1 MGMSTRRVSLA
12 AAVFATVLSAALLLG
27 SVPAAAW
34 DRGQVETFAVLP
46 QGATGPEG
54 IAVASNGD
62 VYVATFGFTATAG
75 PVPGP
80 GKIHVFNDDGKLL
93 RTVSVTGT
101 TSRLLGL
108 DFHPSTHVLL
118 VIDFGSGNVR
128 SVDPVTGASSICI
141 TVPSAA
147 AAGLNALTFDSAG
160 NTYISDSFQGIIW
173 KKTGPGC
180 GPATAWVSHPL
191 LTTGGTPPFGANGL
205 QFNKN
210 ESALFVANTGDDRII
225 RIPVTGGTPGA
236 PTVFDNSI
244 NGADG
249 LILDRDDN
257 IWVAANQAD
266 EIVVVDP
273 TGKAISKL
281 GDFEGVS
288 KDGVP
293 RGLLFP
299 ASLVFSKDRQWLYV
313 TNLALDIR
321 LFGLPQS
328 VDSQWTAQVKRYTVS
343 KIKARILGFDNDD

>member
-1 MGMSTRRVSLA
+1 MGNPTQRLRLPAVALA
-12 AAVFATVLSAALLLG
+12 ALLPAVLLG

-34 DRGQVETFAVLP
+34 DRGEVETFAVLP
-46 QGATGPEG
+46 AGATGPEG
-54 IAVASNGD
+54 ITVAPNGD
-62 VYVATFGFTATAG
+62 VYVATFGFTATG
-75 PVPGP
+75 PVAGP
-80 GKIHVFNDDGKLL
+80 GKVYVFNDDGKLL
-93 RTVSVTGT
+93 RTLSVAGT
-101 TSRLLGL
+101 SAQLLGL
-108 DFHPSTHVLL
+108 AFHPSTNTLL
-118 VIDFGSGNVR
+118 VIDFGNGNVR
-128 SVDPVTGASSICI
+128 SVDPVSGASSVCI
-141 TVPSAA
+141 TVPSPA
-147 AAGLNALTFDSAG
+147 AAGLNALTFDAAG

-173 KKTGPGC
+173 KKTGSGC
-180 GPATAWVSHPL
+180 GVAAAWVTDPL

-210 ESALFVANTGDDRII
+210 ETALFVANTGDDRII
-225 RIPVTGGTPGA
+225 RIPVSAGTPGTPA
-236 PTVFDNSI
+236 VFDNSI

-249 LILDRDDN
+249 LIIDRDGN

-288 KDGVP
+288 KTGVP

-299 ASLVFSKDRQWLYV
+299 ASLVFSKNGQWLLV

-321 LFGLPQS
+321 LFGLAQS

-343 KIKARILGFDNDD
+343 KIKARILGFDNDDRD